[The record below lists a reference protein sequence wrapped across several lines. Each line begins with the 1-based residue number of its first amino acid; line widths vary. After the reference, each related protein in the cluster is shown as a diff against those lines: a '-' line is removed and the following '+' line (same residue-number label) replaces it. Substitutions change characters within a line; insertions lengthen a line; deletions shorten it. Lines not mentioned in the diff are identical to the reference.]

1 MKVVFDSNIFV
12 SALALPGG
20 SAEKALI
27 AVMEAKCTLVISKP
41 IIHEVLDVLAR
52 KFGHEPEDL
61 ARTAVFL
68 AELGTIVV
76 SRKKLHVLADEPD
89 NRILECA
96 LTGHADV
103 IVTGD
108 KAMLALGTFRTIAII
123 NLRDFLSSYVS

>member
-20 SAEKALI
+20 SAEKAI
-27 AVMEAKCTLVISKP
+27 VAVTEAKCALVISKP

-52 KFGHEPEDL
+52 KFGRDSEDL

-68 AELGTIVV
+68 AEIGTLVTP
-76 SRKKLHVLADEPD
+76 RKKIRVLTDEPD

-96 LTGHADV
+96 VAGHANV

-108 KAMLALGTFRTIAII
+108 KAMLALSVFQNVEIVG
-123 NLRDFLSSYVS
+123 LREFLSRLS

>member
-20 SAEKALI
+20 SAEKAI
-27 AVMEAKCTLVISKP
+27 VAVAEAKCALVISKP

-52 KFGHEPEDL
+52 KFGRDSEDL

-68 AELGTIVV
+68 AEIGTVV
-76 SRKKLHVLADEPD
+76 TPRKKIRVLTDEPD

-96 LTGHADV
+96 VAGHANV

-108 KAMLALGTFRTIAII
+108 KAMLALSVFHNVEIVG
-123 NLRDFLSSYVS
+123 LREFLSRLS